1 MAGRF
6 PRQWLEELRARAD
19 IVQIVSGYVPLKKN
33 GGRWWGLCPF
43 HGEKTASFSVNP
55 DRQLYYCFGCKACG
69 SVIDFVMNIEHLEF
83 ADAVKRLADQLHIP
97 LPEMQE
103 DPDWQKKR
111 SQRERLL
118 AANREAA
125 QFYHRQL
132 YAPGGEAALNYLK
145 GRGLTDS
152 VIRKFGLGAA
162 TSRRDALYR
171 SLLEAGYTEEEQ
183 ALAGL
188 VKVYPADEEKGLPR
202 TVRDMFHSRAMF
214 PIIDQYG
221 NVLGFGGRKLNS
233 EDNGPKYLN
242 TADTPVFNKRLG
254 VFAANLL
261 RKERALQRV
270 ILVEGY
276 MDVVALT
283 QFGVRGVCATL
294 GTALTPEQALLLKRF
309 APTVYLAY
317 DGDSAGQH
325 AILRGLEVL
334 EKAGVPARVLDFP
347 DGLDPDEFM
356 RQRGMEAFQSLPV
369 LTPAAYRLR
378 RAAAQ
383 QDLSTQEGRSAL
395 AREGA
400 KIIAQLDP
408 VEREERLRELTLQTG
423 FSSETLLE
431 QARSELPALQREEK
445 RQQAAEQR
453 SQLRAAPHSTA
464 APTERQRA
472 EEMMISLL
480 ASSQLPKDIATEDDF
495 SDPLLR
501 SLYGALQGGATPSDL
516 VESQATEQ
524 DKERVARLLFTQP
537 GESVDE
543 QLAMVEDCLNT
554 LRRQRVEDRLS
565 AVRERLK
572 GLTGEEKAQA
582 LKEAAELT
590 EELKRLRI
598 R

>member
-132 YAPGGEAALNYLK
+132 YAPEGEAALNYLK

-162 TSRRDALYR
+162 ASRRDALYR

-501 SLYGALQGGATPSDL
+501 SLYGALQGDATPSDL

-572 GLTGEEKAQA
+572 DLTGEEKAQA

>member
-132 YAPGGEAALNYLK
+132 YAPEGEAALNYLK

-162 TSRRDALYR
+162 ASRRDALYR

-202 TVRDMFHSRAMF
+202 AVRDMFHSRAMF

-356 RQRGMEAFQSLPV
+356 RQRGMEAFQGLPV